1 MDEYFEGVFAD
12 FEGENKKLDDLMN
25 LFDSYAENNKI
36 KLKINS
42 MENSLVAL
50 N

>member
-1 MDEYFEGVFAD
+1 MDEYFEGIFAD

-25 LFDSYAENNKI
+25 LFDHYADNNKI
-36 KLKINS
+36 KLKING
-42 MENSLVAL
+42 MESNLGAL